1 MFHTY
6 GGISFPPQRMGLI
19 RPICLIRLIAV
30 SMVFVSAAAVFFY
43 LLPYLYERYT
53 KDNAVFAWRLPGTC
67 LIATRPF
74 FNKIHKNT
82 FIFVYSA

>member
-53 KDNAVFAWRLPGTC
+53 KD
-67 LIATRPF
+67 TRE
-74 FNKIHKNT
+74 IHEG
-82 FIFVYSA
+82 